1 MKYLS
6 VLISNLG
13 INSAVY
19 IRCIDLTWL
28 NNQLLLV
35 SNFYE
40 VVDRVATSSR
50 YGCPIVMSYIEM
62 NKAVLQ

>member
-6 VLISNLG
+6 VFISNLG

-19 IRCIDLTWL
+19 SKCIDLTWL
-28 NNQLLLV
+28 NNRLLLV

-40 VVDRVATSSR
+40 VVDRVATSR
-50 YGCPIVMSYIEM
+50 YGCPIVMSYIEI
-62 NKAVLQ
+62 NTAVLQ